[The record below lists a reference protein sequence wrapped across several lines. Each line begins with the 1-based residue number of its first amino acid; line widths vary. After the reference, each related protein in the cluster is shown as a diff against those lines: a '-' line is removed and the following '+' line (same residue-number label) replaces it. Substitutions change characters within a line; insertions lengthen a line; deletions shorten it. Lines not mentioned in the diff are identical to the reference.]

1 MSIFVVL
8 GIGIASLMGG
18 SILGYLARQTVA
30 KRKVDTLEAT
40 LHKKLSDA
48 QKRADEIVK
57 KAKQKG
63 RGIIEKAEEEGEERK
78 EELLKTQRFLRKK
91 EDKLDQRSEDILE
104 REKKIKTK
112 VEKLKKA
119 KEVIEKLREEEKEKL
134 ERVSKLSKEEA
145 KEELLERVEKEY
157 EADLLAI
164 IRKLEREG
172 EERYEARAKEI
183 LASAIQR
190 YALPQAQDITTSTLS
205 LPDDDIK
212 GRIIGKGGRNIR
224 LLEKLTGTE
233 VVVDETPETVMI
245 SSFNPTRRQVAKL
258 ALRRLIKDGRIQPA
272 KIEEEVEKAEADIKE
287 QTKKAGEEAVIK
299 TGVLGVDKKVIRLL
313 GRLHFRTSYGQN
325 VLLHS
330 IEVAELAGALA
341 DELGADSD
349 LCKRAGL
356 LHDIGKAID
365 RQVEGSHVEIG
376 MRILEKFGE
385 TQDVID
391 AMKSHHGDYEPASIE
406 AVLVQVADQ
415 ISGARPGA
423 RKESLE
429 EYLKRLENLET
440 TARAFEGVQDA
451 YAIQAGRELRVF
463 VEPEKIND
471 FESRELARN
480 IAAKIEKELKYP
492 GKIKVTLIR
501 EQRIVEYAK

>member
-1 MSIFVVL
+1 MTIFVLL
-8 GIGIASLMGG
+8 GIGVASLMTG
-18 SILGYLARQTVA
+18 SLLGYLARQKVA
-30 KRKVDTLEAT
+30 KRKVDSLEAT
-40 LHKKLSDA
+40 LHEKLSGA
-48 QKRADEIVK
+48 RKKADRIVEKAEKEAEEIVK
-57 KAKQKG
+57 ESKK
-63 RGIIEKAEEEGEERK
+63 EGEKQEQEILETR
-78 EELLKTQRFLRKK
+78 RFLRKK
-91 EDKLDQRSEDILE
+91 EDKVE
-104 REKKIKTK
+104 RREERLAEKKERI
-112 VEKLKKA
+112 EARAAKLRKA
-119 KEVIEKLREEEKEKL
+119 KKVIERLREEEQERLEEVSALSEEGAKEKL
-134 ERVSKLSKEEA
+134 MKRI
-145 KEELLERVEKEY
+145 REKY
-157 EADLLAI
+157 KADFLAQV
-164 IRKLEREG
+164 RKLEREG

-190 YALPQAQDITTSTLS
+190 YALSQAQEITTSTLS
-205 LPDDDIK
+205 LPNDDIK

-224 LLEKLTGTE
+224 VLEKLTGTE

-258 ALRRLIKDGRIQPA
+258 ALKRLVKDGRIQPA
-272 KIEEEVEKAEADIKE
+272 RIEDEVEKAEQDIKE
-287 QTKKAGEEAVIK
+287 QTKKAGEQAVIQ
-299 TGVLGVDKKVIRLL
+299 TGVLGVDDKLVQLL

-341 DELGADSD
+341 DEIGADRD

-376 MRILEKFGE
+376 IRILGKFGE
-385 TQDVID
+385 SREVVK
-391 AMKSHHGDYEPASIE
+391 AMKSHHGDYEPENVE
-406 AVLVQVADQ
+406 AVLVQAADQ

-429 EYLKRLENLET
+429 DYLKRLENLEK
-440 TARAFEGVQDA
+440 TAKAFEGVKDS

-463 VEPEKIND
+463 VEPDEIGD
-471 FESRELARN
+471 LEAEELARA
-480 IAAKIEKELKYP
+480 IATRIENQLQYP